1 MILSRYKPTV
11 NRCFVAHLYLRK
23 RGYRNFMNSLFED
36 HEISML
42 ASKLHGLPQ
51 HVDDPEGVSPTLLA
65 GQNDAM

>member
-1 MILSRYKPTV
+1 
-11 NRCFVAHLYLRK
+11 
-23 RGYRNFMNSLFED
+23 
-36 HEISML
+36 ML